1 MFAEELAQRA
11 KSAQHT
17 PHPTL
22 LCGYPKIWP
31 SAIHS
36 CMGTRTGEWIASE
49 VPDKPPPRSVLWVW
63 VTQRVGCDATNH
75 DLYSIAD
82 KIPKTL
88 LKQWHVNSTFQ
99 LILNNQDSAT
109 NRAQMVP
116 KFNQSG
122 MIKLDATLLTKWK
135 RAIAGRAGSRGKL
148 GNNQPDLN
156 KIVKTTKGID
166 INGKRFS
173 PCNQHK
179 GNSQVEI
186 VLGKDQRF
194 GEIDMIF
201 LSPQKP
207 GKTWIVI
214 KPYKEVKNTEDPYR
228 QHPDLNCRL
237 VQTDCEAVVI
247 IDSRDVIGHAAT
259 LKHQKGTFGIERET
273 MSAVGLGTS
282 VSNTY
287 LLIGSCMYGANMD
300 IWTDLCRVGRVC
312 EKHQQKTLAQMR

>member
-1 MFAEELAQRA
+1 M
-11 KSAQHT
+11 
-17 PHPTL
+17 
-22 LCGYPKIWP
+22 GY
-31 SAIHS
+31 
-36 CMGTRTGEWIASE
+36 
-49 VPDKPPPRSVLWVW
+49 
-63 VTQRVGCDATNH
+63 DATNH
-75 DLYSIAD
+75 YLYSIAD

-99 LILNNQDSAT
+99 LIMNNPNCAT
-109 NRAQMVP
+109 NPPQMVP
-116 KFNQSG
+116 KFKQSG

-135 RAIAGRAGSRGKL
+135 RAIVGRAGSRGKL
-148 GNNQPDLN
+148 GDNQPDLN
-156 KIVKTTKGID
+156 KIVETTKGID

-179 GNSQVEI
+179 GNSQVEF

-201 LSPQKP
+201 LSPQTP
-207 GKTWIVI
+207 GKTWILI

-247 IDSRDVIGHAAT
+247 IESKDVIGHAAT

-282 VSNTY
+282 VGYTY
-287 LLIGSCMYGANMD
+287 PLNRGCMYGANMD
-300 IWTDLCRVGRVC
+300 LWTYLCRVGRVC
-312 EKHQQKTLAQMR
+312 DKHKQQMLGQMRCDDG